1 MKCPEWHTSTSHSIL
16 FSSLDNCNLRAL
28 QTVFSM
34 ESIYIMYY
42 VYICSDSLG
51 ILIGLKKSKLCEIA
65 IKMRIRNFQ
74 FGSLNF
80 RTRLQFYRR
89 KSLGTGARLIM
100 HICWRLFKV
109 LYSRWRRYYGYQWAV
124 LVVQTNGL
132 GITEK

>member
-65 IKMRIRNFQ
+65 IRMRIRNFQ

-89 KSLGTGARLIM
+89 KFSLLGLELDWSCIFVDDYLKCFILDDVGTMVISEPSWSFRQM
-100 HICWRLFKV
+100 D
-109 LYSRWRRYYGYQWAV
+109 
-124 LVVQTNGL
+124 
-132 GITEK
+132 